1 MWACM
6 FFGLLFLN
14 IGFVLGCFFGSLKI
28 TSRAEKKAEKSE
40 RTEHTLS
47 QKEKNY
53 ISDLKFL
60 MDFDGNEKKDE
71 VN

>member
-1 MWACM
+1 MWDYM
-6 FFGLLFLN
+6 FLSLLFTD
-14 IGFVLGCFFGSLKI
+14 IGFVLGCFFCSLNI
-28 TSRAEKKAEKSE
+28 TSRDDEKADKSE